1 MPEGTAPSASP
12 RRSAYR
18 ETARKRAESVPCS
31 SLFQLINTVEALR
44 TRQEHAERL
53 IRLSERRPFSANL
66 PLPPAAVNNREASP
80 STPQAALD
88 AIASAATF
96 PAPQE
101 SPDLTDG
108 CSQPCG
114 PASVPLPQK
123 SDTEVEIMDT
133 SSSRK
138 RPRPTEN
145 TSDDEGSSRKVPA
158 VTPAPES
165 GTPPPVEASAVLHDA
180 DDDFQTVQSKSQK
193 RRQRAA
199 AAAGTAA
206 RCVPPSGSTHSGSS
220 AAAAA
225 PPAVVTT
232 TPTSVSTRASPQQ
245 CGITVLFRPA
255 IPGATFPRTSRLSF
269 AQALSAL
276 PGVQEV
282 RVNTKKNVVA
292 ADAITP
298 DWRDRLLA
306 TTELAGIPVN
316 ARMPADR
323 TQSSGIVQGILGNYT
338 EEELLAGVQSD
349 VPVLAAKRQR
359 TALILRFAASTPPA
373 QVRLFRMVH
382 AVRACR
388 PRPLQCLR
396 CGSYGHTTAT
406 CNRTQRCLRCGGGP
420 HGDSTCTSKAK
431 CLHCGRAHT
440 ADSPDCQL
448 WQRERR
454 LATIKASAPSF
465 LTHREAMAALQQ
477 PAAASPPAPTS
488 QETGISYAQAAK
500 KPRGARKP
508 PGHPGYQRACPKHHH
523 GQELADMCLL
533 LRANLCVFEGFHIAE
548 TFRMYQHNYVRGWV
562 GHENGGVVLVQLHCH
577 KRHQQAFPSANA
589 DRWQMKCKAVGEG
602 GAVD

>member
-1 MPEGTAPSASP
+1 MPEGTALSASP

-18 ETARKRAESVPCS
+18 ETARKRAESVTCPS
-31 SLFQLINTVEALR
+31 MFRQLINTVEALR

-53 IRLSERRPFSANL
+53 IRLAERRPFSANL
-66 PLPPAAVNNREASP
+66 PLPPATVNKREASP
-80 STPQAALD
+80 STPRLLRTPSPLLQHFPYRKRALISPMAARNHVALP
-88 AIASAATF
+88 ACRSRRSPTLRWRLWTPPPPISAPGPPRIPATTRGHH
-96 PAPQE
+96 AKCQ
-101 SPDLTDG
+101 
-108 CSQPCG
+108 
-114 PASVPLPQK
+114 PLPQ
-123 SDTEVEIMDT
+123 
-133 SSSRK
+133 
-138 RPRPTEN
+138 
-145 TSDDEGSSRKVPA
+145 
-158 VTPAPES
+158 PES

-180 DDDFQTVQSKSQK
+180 DDGFQTVQSKSQK

-206 RCVPPSGSTHSGSS
+206 HCVPPSGSTNTGSS

-225 PPAVVTT
+225 LPAVVTT

-255 IPGATFPRTSRLSF
+255 IPGATFPRTSRLSL

-292 ADAITP
+292 ANAITP

-323 TQSSGIVQGILGNYT
+323 TQSLGIVQGILGNYT

-359 TALILRFAASTPPA
+359 TALILRFATSTPPA

-406 CNRTQRCLRCGGGP
+406 CKRTQQCLRCGGGP

-440 ADSPDCQL
+440 AGSPDCQL

-454 LATIKASAPSF
+454 LATIKATAPSF
-465 LTHREAMAALQQ
+465 LAHREAVAALQQ
-477 PAAASPPAPTS
+477 PAASSPPAPTS

-508 PGHPGYQRACPKHHH
+508 PGHPGNQRACPKHDH
-523 GQELADMCLL
+523 GQELADMRLL
-533 LRANLCVFEGFHIAE
+533 LRA
-548 TFRMYQHNYVRGWV
+548 QH
-562 GHENGGVVLVQLHCH
+562 E
-577 KRHQQAFPSANA
+577 SARREATAHNA
-589 DRWQMKCKAVGEG
+589 RSEG
-602 GAVD
+602 GYDKSRRIGDQERQRGKRLRRINEYTVHHLEQAVVHHRSCCTWCERKR

>member
-1 MPEGTAPSASP
+1 
-12 RRSAYR
+12 
-18 ETARKRAESVPCS
+18 
-31 SLFQLINTVEALR
+31 
-44 TRQEHAERL
+44 
-53 IRLSERRPFSANL
+53 
-66 PLPPAAVNNREASP
+66 
-80 STPQAALD
+80 
-88 AIASAATF
+88 
-96 PAPQE
+96 
-101 SPDLTDG
+101 
-108 CSQPCG
+108 
-114 PASVPLPQK
+114 
-123 SDTEVEIMDT
+123 MDT

-138 RPRPTEN
+138 RPRPTES

-180 DDDFQTVQSKSQK
+180 DDGFQTVQSKSQK

-199 AAAGTAA
+199 AAAGTTA

-220 AAAAA
+220 TPAAA

-232 TPTSVSTRASPQQ
+232 TPTSVSTRASPHQ

-255 IPGATFPRTSRLSF
+255 IPGATFPRTSRLSL

-298 DWRDRLLA
+298 NWRDRLLA

-323 TQSSGIVQGILGNYT
+323 TQSSGIVQGIIGNYT

-349 VPVLAAKRQR
+349 VPVLAAKRQG

-454 LATIKASAPSF
+454 LATIKATAPSF
-465 LTHREAMAALQQ
+465 LTHREAVAALQQ
-477 PAAASPPAPTS
+477 PAASSPPAPTS
-488 QETGISYAQAAK
+488 QQTGTSYAQAAK

-508 PGHPGYQRACPKHHH
+508 PGHPGNQRACPKQHH
-523 GQELADMCLL
+523 GQEMADMRLL
-533 LRANLCVFEGFHIAE
+533 LRAMLEAFPQAVSIYTSTNDTDLLCVTWNHTYLDLGLKKATFVWDLKGHRGSVKRNVTFDVEEGEAPDLLTYYIDNDRTQPLTGRCIYSDYDTCAVINLSFLGHDQC
-548 TFRMYQHNYVRGWV
+548 MLWV
-562 GHENGGVVLVQLHCH
+562 KPSVVHRVPRRCRNTYKQ
-577 KRHQQAFPSANA
+577 
-589 DRWQMKCKAVGEG
+589 KCRVPARYPTY
-602 GAVD
+602 DSRLC

>member
-1 MPEGTAPSASP
+1 MF
-12 RRSAYR
+12 R
-18 ETARKRAESVPCS
+18 
-31 SLFQLINTVEALR
+31 QLINTVEALR

-53 IRLSERRPFSANL
+53 IRLAERRPFSANL
-66 PLPPAAVNNREASP
+66 PLPPATANNREASP
-80 STPQAALD
+80 STRQAARD
-88 AIASAATF
+88 ATTSAATF

-133 SSSRK
+133 TSSRK

-165 GTPPPVEASAVLHDA
+165 APPPPPVDHRLVPPPTTASRRCSQSRRSAVSAPQRQLVPPPVA
-180 DDDFQTVQSKSQK
+180 YLRLACWYGVEK
-193 RRQRAA
+193 RGGEGLRAA
-199 AAAGTAA
+199 CAYVRGAAT
-206 RCVPPSGSTHSGSS
+206 GSTGCAKASG
-220 AAAAA
+220 AATGCTA
-225 PPAVVTT
+225 
-232 TPTSVSTRASPQQ
+232 
-245 CGITVLFRPA
+245 C
-255 IPGATFPRTSRLSF
+255 

-282 RVNTKKNVVA
+282 RVNTAKNVVA

-306 TTELAGIPVN
+306 TTELAGIPIN

-323 TQSSGIVQGILGNYT
+323 TQSSGIMQGILGNYA

-349 VPVLAAKRQR
+349 VPVLAAKRQG
-359 TALILRFAASTPPA
+359 TALILRFAASTPPP
-373 QVRLFRMVH
+373 QVSLFRMVH

-388 PRPLQCLR
+388 LRPLQCLR

-454 LATIKASAPSF
+454 LATIKATATSF
-465 LTHREAMAALQQ
+465 LTHREAVAALQQ
-477 PAAASPPAPTS
+477 SAASSPPAPTS

-508 PGHPGYQRACPKHHH
+508 PGHPGNQRACAINNTMARSWPTC
-523 GQELADMCLL
+523 AS
-533 LRANLCVFEGFHIAE
+533 F
-548 TFRMYQHNYVRGWV
+548 
-562 GHENGGVVLVQLHCH
+562 
-577 KRHQQAFPSANA
+577 
-589 DRWQMKCKAVGEG
+589 
-602 GAVD
+602 

>member
-1 MPEGTAPSASP
+1 MVSGT
-12 RRSAYR
+12 
-18 ETARKRAESVPCS
+18 
-31 SLFQLINTVEALR
+31 QLGKVVSN
-44 TRQEHAERL
+44 RL
-53 IRLSERRPFSANL
+53 GNIRIGIE
-66 PLPPAAVNNREASP
+66 
-80 STPQAALD
+80 
-88 AIASAATF
+88 ATF

-114 PASVPLPQK
+114 PASVPPSQK

-180 DDDFQTVQSKSQK
+180 DDGFQTVQSKSQK
-193 RRQRAA
+193 RRQRATTA
-199 AAAGTAA
+199 SGTAA

-225 PPAVVTT
+225 PPAVAT

-255 IPGATFPRTSRLSF
+255 IPGATFPRTSRLSL
-269 AQALSAL
+269 AHALSAL

-349 VPVLAAKRQR
+349 VPVLAAKRQG

-373 QVRLFRMVH
+373 QVRLFRMVP
-382 AVRACR
+382 AIRACR
-388 PRPLQCLR
+388 PRPL
-396 CGSYGHTTAT
+396 
-406 CNRTQRCLRCGGGP
+406 
-420 HGDSTCTSKAK
+420 
-431 CLHCGRAHT
+431 
-440 ADSPDCQL
+440 
-448 WQRERR
+448 
-454 LATIKASAPSF
+454 
-465 LTHREAMAALQQ
+465 
-477 PAAASPPAPTS
+477 
-488 QETGISYAQAAK
+488 
-500 KPRGARKP
+500 
-508 PGHPGYQRACPKHHH
+508 
-523 GQELADMCLL
+523 
-533 LRANLCVFEGFHIAE
+533 
-548 TFRMYQHNYVRGWV
+548 
-562 GHENGGVVLVQLHCH
+562 
-577 KRHQQAFPSANA
+577 
-589 DRWQMKCKAVGEG
+589 
-602 GAVD
+602 

>member
-1 MPEGTAPSASP
+1 MAKRRPCAVLGCRVADWTADPTRHRHGVSPYGFMPLRFGRKKQRPRLGNCGKHWSSDLSFRVEWKQRHSSSSAPSAALSSP
-12 RRSAYR
+12 DGVTSPATPAPDAFPGSPSPHTT
-18 ETARKRAESVPCS
+18 ETAESIGTDLLYEQSSTEGLDILSTVAAE
-31 SLFQLINTVEALR
+31 LR
-44 TRQEHAERL
+44 TAVK
-53 IRLSERRPFSANL
+53 SV
-66 PLPPAAVNNREASP
+66 PLPPAPVNREASP

-96 PAPQE
+96 PTPQE

-145 TSDDEGSSRKVPA
+145 TSDDEGSSRKLPA

-180 DDDFQTVQSKSQK
+180 DDGFQTVQSKSQK

-255 IPGATFPRTSRLSF
+255 IPGATFPRTSRLSL

-292 ADAITP
+292 ADATTP

-349 VPVLAAKRQR
+349 VPVLAAKRQGR
-359 TALILRFAASTPPA
+359 RSFCALQHRLRLPRSASFGWSM
-373 QVRLFRMVH
+373 LFELV
-382 AVRACR
+382 
-388 PRPLQCLR
+388 
-396 CGSYGHTTAT
+396 
-406 CNRTQRCLRCGGGP
+406 
-420 HGDSTCTSKAK
+420 
-431 CLHCGRAHT
+431 GRA
-440 ADSPDCQL
+440 PC
-448 WQRERR
+448 
-454 LATIKASAPSF
+454 SA
-465 LTHREAMAALQQ
+465 
-477 PAAASPPAPTS
+477 
-488 QETGISYAQAAK
+488 
-500 KPRGARKP
+500 
-508 PGHPGYQRACPKHHH
+508 
-523 GQELADMCLL
+523 
-533 LRANLCVFEGFHIAE
+533 
-548 TFRMYQHNYVRGWV
+548 
-562 GHENGGVVLVQLHCH
+562 
-577 KRHQQAFPSANA
+577 
-589 DRWQMKCKAVGEG
+589 
-602 GAVD
+602 